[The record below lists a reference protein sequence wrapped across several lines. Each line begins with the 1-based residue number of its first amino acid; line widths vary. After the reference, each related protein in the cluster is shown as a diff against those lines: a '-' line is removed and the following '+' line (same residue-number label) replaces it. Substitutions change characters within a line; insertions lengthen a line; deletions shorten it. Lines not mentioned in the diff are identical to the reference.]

1 MGNLGFG
8 TGKREH
14 QYVKVRLSAYVDD
27 EVSSRERR
35 RIEAH
40 LAHCEECRGELRA
53 LRWTV
58 GLLRQAPPVKV
69 PRLFVVRE
77 ADLAKER
84 RPARRRAPLLVT
96 QWATAV
102 VALLFVLVL
111 GGDLLAGRGL
121 PRLATAPLARGGRE
135 MVTVTQVV
143 EKAAAEEVVVE
154 EAVEQQADQVARA
167 VPEATASP
175 MSTLEARVEAEAA
188 PVEVEVTK
196 EVERETAGE
205 TPMAMKA
212 PEGVGGGGGPVTATQ
227 EAEVMLAQPAPATT
241 PTVAPAAAE
250 ALEATPVPPEA
261 PQAELQPD
269 VAAEAVKET
278 ERVLPTPAQP
288 AEEYGLTAWA
298 QEEGAVRRDVLLLWR
313 GAEVVLGDA
322 LVGLLIAVVWMRSRR

>member
-1 MGNLGFG
+1 MGKLGFG
-8 TGKREH
+8 MGKREH
-14 QYVKVRLSAYVDD
+14 QFVGVRLSAYVDD
-27 EVSSRERR
+27 EVSHRERR

-40 LAHCEECRGELRA
+40 LAHCEECRAELRA

-58 GLLRQAPPVKV
+58 GLLRQAPPVKA

-77 ADLAKER
+77 ADLAKEQ
-84 RPARRRAPLLVT
+84 RPVRRRAPLLVT

-121 PRLATAPLARGGRE
+121 PRRATAPLARGGRE

-143 EKAAAEEVVVE
+143 EKAAAEEVAVE
-154 EAVEQQADQVARA
+154 EAVEQREDQVARDA
-167 VPEATASP
+167 PEATPLSIP
-175 MSTLEARVEAEAA
+175 TLEARVEAEAA
-188 PVEVEVTK
+188 PVEAQVTK

-241 PTVAPAAAE
+241 ATGAVAAAE
-250 ALEATPVPPEA
+250 ALEETPSPPEA
-261 PQAELQPD
+261 SEVEVQLD

-288 AEEYGLTAWA
+288 SEAYGLTAWA
-298 QEEGAVRRDVLLLWR
+298 REEGEVRRDVLLWR
-313 GAEVVLGDA
+313 GAEVVLGVA